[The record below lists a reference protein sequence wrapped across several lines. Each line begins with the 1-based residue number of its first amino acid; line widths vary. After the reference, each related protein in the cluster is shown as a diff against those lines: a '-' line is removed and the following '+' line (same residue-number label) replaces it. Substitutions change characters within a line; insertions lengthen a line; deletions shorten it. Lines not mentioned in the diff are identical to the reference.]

1 MCSAQFW
8 DGGRSHVDSEARAL
22 RGGVL
27 SASVGRPPVS
37 GGTSGALETAPTLA
51 GGSFDVVPW
60 GIESL
65 RDWSAFGEIIASHTV

>member
-1 MCSAQFW
+1 M
-8 DGGRSHVDSEARAL
+8 DSEARAL

-27 SASVGRPPVS
+27 SASVGRPLVS
-37 GGTSGALETAPTLA
+37 GGTSGTSGTLETAPTLA

-60 GIESL
+60 GRESL